1 MIDAGVQPC
10 TGDRLARGSTVL
22 NSTRF
27 TNALD
32 HAWVRRLTWLV
43 FPLTIIFAITRQSL
57 WTDEG
62 FTVWF
67 ASHRSLSTFFSAL
80 IGSPGAPGDPQLIF
94 YLLYMWGWIKAF
106 GTSELALR
114 AANIPFAILFI
125 GTMAWA
131 SRNLLRRP
139 GLWVYFCLSP
149 FFWFYL
155 NEARPYVA
163 LLAFSSVAS
172 VALLAYLLN
181 PLEYK
186 VLGPWACLV
195 ALLWALGTHIMAA
208 FLLPTLLVLVALTV
222 MGDPARG
229 RSFLKDWSRPSLL
242 CLPAFVALGAFYLWA
257 STYGASKGYGKP
269 TLSSLAFVLYEFA
282 GFSGLGPPRNDLRN
296 GPQLLV
302 FVPFW
307 PFILLG
313 FIALLGVVFFLF
325 SPHPPKIVISLAA
338 SLSVGVAIALIISMI
353 VDVRILGRHMAAL
366 FPLLLITPMFWLKH
380 SYNSRLA
387 SYGAIAAPV
396 VLAVAWGI
404 SDARLVLLH
413 KYQKDSYR
421 EAAFT
426 AIARVH
432 SDQGKILWAADPHTA
447 HYYGIQV
454 RKGGQSAEIGND
466 DGMEWPAAVQAADA
480 VNWTPEEAR
489 AYLDTATTPTI
500 LVLGKTDSF
509 DRNAAW
515 RAQIQLPESAGIAQ
529 LSAFSIYEWQ
539 PKRVVPRR

>member
-1 MIDAGVQPC
+1 VIDASVQPGVQ
-10 TGDRLARGSTVL
+10 LASGSSVT

-27 TNALD
+27 THALD
-32 HAWVRRLTWLV
+32 HAWVHRLTWLV
-43 FPLTIIFAITRQSL
+43 FPLTIVFAITRQSL

-67 ASHRSLSTFFSAL
+67 ASHRSLATFFFAL

-106 GTSELALR
+106 GTGEVALR

-139 GLWVYFCLSP
+139 SLWLYFCLSP

-186 VLGPWACLV
+186 VLGPWCSLV
-195 ALLWALGTHIMAA
+195 ALFLALGTHIMAV
-208 FLLPTLLVLVALTV
+208 FLLPTLLALVVLTML
-222 MGDPARG
+222 GDPPRG
-229 RSFLKDWSRPSLL
+229 RSFLKDWRRPALL

-257 STYGASKGYGKP
+257 SSYGVSKGYGKP
-269 TLSSLAFVLYEFA
+269 TLSSLAFVVYEFA

-296 GPQLLV
+296 SPELSV
-302 FVPFW
+302 FVPYW
-307 PFILLG
+307 PFLLLG
-313 FIALLGVVFFLF
+313 FIALLGAAFFLF
-325 SPHPPKIVISLAA
+325 SSRPPKIVISLAA
-338 SLSVGVAIALIISMI
+338 SLLVGVAVALIISRI
-353 VDVRILGRHMAAL
+353 QDVRILGRHLAAL
-366 FPLLLITPMFWLKH
+366 FPLFLITPMFWLEH

-387 SYGAIAAPV
+387 RYGAIAASIV
-396 VLAVAWGI
+396 IAGTWWI
-404 SDARLVLLH
+404 SDARLVLLQ

-421 EAAFT
+421 AAAFT
-426 AIARVH
+426 AIARVR
-432 SDQGKILWAADPHTA
+432 SDHGKILWAADPHTA

-454 RKGGQSAEIGND
+454 RKGSQSAEIGND
-466 DGMEWPAAVQAADA
+466 DGMEWPASVQAVDA

-489 AYLDTATTPTI
+489 AYLDTTATPTI
-500 LVLGKTDSF
+500 LVLGKADSF

-515 RAQIQLPESAGIAQ
+515 RAQIQPSESTGIAR

-539 PKRVVPRR
+539 PKRVTPQP